1 VVIKNFW
8 SLQVD
13 EAIVAEKIKALKE
26 VEAFF
31 PVNSQLKDIDL
42 IVFNL
47 KTHRIKTVQ
56 VKSSKSWK
64 SGGDEYSGQRIPIN
78 KINPKLV
85 DFFIFSCYF
94 STLTKNQRKIT
105 PRYVVI
111 PTKELLDRIK
121 KTKVVKN
128 GICKFYFN
136 VYKGKIADFGQL
148 KNGIDDDK
156 GVDYTKYRDNF
167 KLLKT

>member
-1 VVIKNFW
+1 MVIKNFW

-13 EAIVAEKIKALKE
+13 EAIVAEKIKTLKE

-47 KTHRIKTVQ
+47 KTHRVKTVQ
-56 VKSSKSWK
+56 VKSSRSWK
-64 SGGDEYSGQRIPIN
+64 SEGYEYSGQRIPIN
-78 KINPKLV
+78 KINPNLV

-94 STLTKNQRKIT
+94 LTLTKNQRKIT
-105 PRYVVI
+105 PHYVVI

-128 GICKFYFN
+128 GICKFSFN
-136 VYKGKIADFGQL
+136 FYKGKIADFWQL
-148 KNGIDDDK
+148 KNGIDNEK
-156 GVDYTKYRDNF
+156 GVDYTKYLDNF